1 MITANHWAF
10 LDTKNIACVLLFL
23 AACRAHFYVQ
33 FCHDLQGIQYLQILF
48 VGGKTMGKTELNTI

>member
-48 VGGKTMGKTELNTI
+48 VRGKRMGKNTI